1 VSSQHAR
8 SARRRIIINDYS
20 GHPFQIQLSRELARR
35 GHEVLHVYS
44 ADFQTPKADLLHR
57 DADPDTFAVKGLSL
71 GVPVDKYSFV
81 QRRGQEI
88 AYGKLMCQRIDAF
101 QPDLVIGCNNPLDAQ
116 RRIGAHCR
124 RRSIPFIF
132 WLQDIYSDAI
142 KSILTRK
149 MGRAGALIGT
159 WYQSIE
165 RQILR
170 NADHVV
176 AIAEDFIPRLNSW
189 KIPSDNV
196 TVIQNWAPK
205 NEINVVAG
213 DNAWR
218 RAHGLT
224 NKRVALYTGTIGLKH
239 NPELLLAAAAA
250 FGSESDIQVVVT
262 SEGKYADYV
271 RTEAIARNL
280 HNLTVLPFQAFQ
292 QYSDVL
298 ASGDVL
304 IAMIE
309 PDAASYS
316 VPSKVL
322 SYLCSGKPIVLA
334 AEERNLAAR
343 ILKRSGAGTVVSP
356 RDSSA
361 FVSAINRFLTDEHV
375 SEAAG
380 AKGRAYADRMFDIGF
395 ITDRFEHIFDRV
407 CAADISAELSADK
420 VLNA

>member
-1 VSSQHAR
+1 
-8 SARRRIIINDYS
+8 
-20 GHPFQIQLSRELARR
+20 
-35 GHEVLHVYS
+35 
-44 ADFQTPKADLLHR
+44 
-57 DADPDTFAVKGLSL
+57 
-71 GVPVDKYSFV
+71 
-81 QRRGQEI
+81 
-88 AYGKLMCQRIDAF
+88 M
-101 QPDLVIGCNNPLDAQ
+101 
-116 RRIGAHCR
+116 
-124 RRSIPFIF
+124 
-132 WLQDIYSDAI
+132 
-142 KSILTRK
+142 
-149 MGRAGALIGT
+149 
-159 WYQSIE
+159 
-165 RQILR
+165 
-170 NADHVV
+170 
-176 AIAEDFIPRLNSW
+176 
-189 KIPSDNV
+189 
-196 TVIQNWAPK
+196 
-205 NEINVVAG
+205 
-213 DNAWR
+213 
-218 RAHGLT
+218 
-224 NKRVALYTGTIGLKH
+224 
-239 NPELLLAAAAA
+239 
-250 FGSESDIQVVVT
+250 
-262 SEGKYADYV
+262 
-271 RTEAIARNL
+271 
-280 HNLTVLPFQAFQ
+280 
-292 QYSDVL
+292 L